1 MRPELIAVMRDQVRT
16 IHRAVTGADAV
27 LAEPSNGEWDAPVEE
42 VTRRFAELETLVRG
56 DPFASELVPPFS
68 FTPPLDVFSNG
79 EHIVVELAVPGV
91 ERADLIVEM
100 MDEWVV
106 VSGLRRTP
114 SSPCLFSHAEIPRG
128 PFFRAFRVPVAV
140 QPDPDFDLERGLLRI
155 RLKRTKSREEG
166 EQKHAT
172 ATT

>member
-68 FTPPLDVFSNG
+68 FTPPLDVFSDRD
-79 EHIVVELAVPGV
+79 HIIVELAVP
-91 ERADLIVEM
+91 AWIAPI
-100 MDEWVV
+100 
-106 VSGLRRTP
+106 S
-114 SSPCLFSHAEIPRG
+114 A
-128 PFFRAFRVPVAV
+128 
-140 QPDPDFDLERGLLRI
+140 
-155 RLKRTKSREEG
+155 SR
-166 EQKHAT
+166 
-172 ATT
+172 